1 MKSLN
6 LVAMALFVIGLIIVV
21 RGTIFTLRG
30 KSIISTPSS
39 FMHSFSAWTANN
51 YIVIA
56 IGIAVIVA
64 GLVLMQY
71 SKKDG

>member
-6 LVAMALFVIGLIIVV
+6 LVAKALFVIGLIIVV

-30 KSIISTPSS
+30 KSIIDTPSS
-39 FMHSFSAWTANN
+39 FMHSFSTWTVNN

-56 IGIAVIVA
+56 IGITVIIA
-64 GLVLMQY
+64 GLIVMQY
-71 SKKDG
+71 SKKDD